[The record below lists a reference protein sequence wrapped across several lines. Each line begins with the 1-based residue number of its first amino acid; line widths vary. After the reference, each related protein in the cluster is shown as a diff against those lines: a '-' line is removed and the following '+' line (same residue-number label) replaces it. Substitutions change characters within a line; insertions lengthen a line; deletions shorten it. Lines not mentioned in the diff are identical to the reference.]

1 MRFLDKTVIVTG
13 AASGIGAAAT
23 ALFAGEGA
31 TVFASDIDVAGGE
44 KLARETPGD
53 VRFVECDVCDP
64 AAIKALMDHAAQET
78 GGIDTLFN
86 NAGAGGARESI
97 AEIEPEAWDRTMDL
111 LLRSVAMGI
120 RYAIPHMKGR
130 KGASIVNVSS
140 VAAVGPGY
148 SPTTYAVAKAG
159 VLHLTKCAATDLAQ
173 FGIRVNAVQPGVDD
187 RDSVATMLGQPTLT
201 GEFNSPEWYYWGRN
215 TNSLAFTRPDPT
227 SQTVVRI
234 RFDKNGTVAA
244 VDKMGMEQVA
254 QINPTDEKT
263 PTLGRKRGFFQQLF
277 GNIGTVGGVGAGGAA
292 CGCTTLSSIT
302 CSRAQSLP
310 SAAGSAP
317 DPSSPTPSRRS
328 LNPSRSSPRST

>member
-120 RYAIPHMKGR
+120 RYAVPHMKGR

-173 FGIRVNAVQPGVDD
+173 FGIRVNAVQPGFINTNIFT
-187 RDSVATMLGQPTLT
+187 ATMDIPDAAKEQAKAMIAQMSSNAQPVARGGQSDDIAQAVAFLASEHAGFMTGASMVVDGGITLGPRHSWDREEA
-201 GEFNSPEWYYWGRN
+201 G
-215 TNSLAFTRPDPT
+215 AFE
-227 SQTVVRI
+227 
-234 RFDKNGTVAA
+234 ALMA
-244 VDKMGMEQVA
+244 LEEQVKAA
-254 QINPTDEKT
+254 QQN
-263 PTLGRKRGFFQQLF
+263 
-277 GNIGTVGGVGAGGAA
+277 A
-292 CGCTTLSSIT
+292 
-302 CSRAQSLP
+302 
-310 SAAGSAP
+310 
-317 DPSSPTPSRRS
+317 
-328 LNPSRSSPRST
+328 

>member
-1 MRFLDKTVIVTG
+1 MDKTVIVTG

-64 AAIKALMDHAAQET
+64 AAIKALMDHAAQDT

-120 RYAIPHMKGR
+120 RYAVPHMKGR
-130 KGASIVNVSS
+130 KGASVVNVSS

-173 FGIRVNAVQPGVDD
+173 FGIRVNAVQPGFINTNIFT
-187 RDSVATMLGQPTLT
+187 ATMDIPDAAKEQAKAMIAQMSSNAQPVARGGQSDDIAQAVAFLASEQAGFMTGASMVVDGGITLGPRH
-201 GEFNSPEWYYWGRN
+201 SWDPEEAG
-215 TNSLAFTRPDPT
+215 AFE
-227 SQTVVRI
+227 
-234 RFDKNGTVAA
+234 ALMA
-244 VDKMGMEQVA
+244 LEEQVKAA
-254 QINPTDEKT
+254 QQN
-263 PTLGRKRGFFQQLF
+263 
-277 GNIGTVGGVGAGGAA
+277 A
-292 CGCTTLSSIT
+292 
-302 CSRAQSLP
+302 
-310 SAAGSAP
+310 
-317 DPSSPTPSRRS
+317 
-328 LNPSRSSPRST
+328 

>member
-13 AASGIGAAAT
+13 AASGIGAAAA

-120 RYAIPHMKGR
+120 RYAAPHMKGR

-173 FGIRVNAVQPGVDD
+173 FGIRVNAVQPGFINTNIFT
-187 RDSVATMLGQPTLT
+187 ATMDIPDAAKEQAKAMIAQMSSNAQPVARGGQSDDIAQAVAFLASEQAGFMTGASMVVDGGITLGPRH
-201 GEFNSPEWYYWGRN
+201 SWDPEEAG
-215 TNSLAFTRPDPT
+215 AFE
-227 SQTVVRI
+227 
-234 RFDKNGTVAA
+234 ALMA
-244 VDKMGMEQVA
+244 LEEQVKAA
-254 QINPTDEKT
+254 QQN
-263 PTLGRKRGFFQQLF
+263 
-277 GNIGTVGGVGAGGAA
+277 A
-292 CGCTTLSSIT
+292 
-302 CSRAQSLP
+302 
-310 SAAGSAP
+310 
-317 DPSSPTPSRRS
+317 
-328 LNPSRSSPRST
+328 

>member
-23 ALFAGEGA
+23 ALFASEGA

-44 KLARETPGD
+44 KLVRETPGD

-120 RYAIPHMKGR
+120 RYAVPHMKGR

-173 FGIRVNAVQPGVDD
+173 FGIRVNAVQPGFINTNIFT
-187 RDSVATMLGQPTLT
+187 ATMDIPDAAKEQAKAMIAQMSSNAQPVARGGQSDDIAQAVAFLASEQAGFMTGASMVVDGGITLGPRH
-201 GEFNSPEWYYWGRN
+201 SWDPEEAG
-215 TNSLAFTRPDPT
+215 AFE
-227 SQTVVRI
+227 
-234 RFDKNGTVAA
+234 ALMA
-244 VDKMGMEQVA
+244 LEEQVKAA
-254 QINPTDEKT
+254 QQN
-263 PTLGRKRGFFQQLF
+263 
-277 GNIGTVGGVGAGGAA
+277 A
-292 CGCTTLSSIT
+292 
-302 CSRAQSLP
+302 
-310 SAAGSAP
+310 
-317 DPSSPTPSRRS
+317 
-328 LNPSRSSPRST
+328 

>member
-120 RYAIPHMKGR
+120 RYAVPHMKGR

-173 FGIRVNAVQPGVDD
+173 FGIRVNAVQPGFINTNIFT
-187 RDSVATMLGQPTLT
+187 ATMDIPDAAKEQAKAMIAQMSSNAQPVARGGQ
-201 GEFNSPEWYYWGRN
+201 SDDI
-215 TNSLAFTRPDPT
+215 A
-227 SQTVVRI
+227 QA
-234 RFDKNGTVAA
+234 VA
-244 VDKMGMEQVA
+244 
-254 QINPTDEKT
+254 
-263 PTLGRKRGFFQQLF
+263 
-277 GNIGTVGGVGAGGAA
+277 
-292 CGCTTLSSIT
+292 
-302 CSRAQSLP
+302 
-310 SAAGSAP
+310 
-317 DPSSPTPSRRS
+317 
-328 LNPSRSSPRST
+328 